1 MLLSVDHSVKVQDRI
16 CDLMSFLSSFM
27 PGCCRQSYL
36 KGFGKFLVCAGGA
49 TMRPAPRLLE
59 FADGLAFKTAHALLD
74 VSLME
79 VHVASQHPMHHD
91 EP

>member
-1 MLLSVDHSVKVQDRI
+1 
-16 CDLMSFLSSFM
+16 
-27 PGCCRQSYL
+27 
-36 KGFGKFLVCAGGA
+36 
-49 TMRPAPRLLE
+49 MRPAPRLLE